1 MAGKH
6 GRWRTALVLVLGL
19 LAPGAA
25 SAGPYFGDWDWAW
38 HQAQNCPRGQYS
50 PLHYWTPQA
59 YWVRAMVHPSN
70 LDRYAPGPSPP
81 VQPII
86 ILQKYPCRSLPPI
99 PSAPYADPAGYYGR
113 AIAPD

>member
-6 GRWRTALVLVLGL
+6 GCWRTALVLLLGL

-25 SAGPYFGDWDWAW
+25 SAGPYLGDWDWAW
-38 HQAQNCPRGQYS
+38 HQAHNCPRGEYS
-50 PLHYWTPQA
+50 LLHYWTPQA
-59 YWVRAMVHPSN
+59 YWVRSMVHPSN

-86 ILQKYPCRSLPPI
+86 NLQKYPCRSLPPI
-99 PSAPYADPAGYYGR
+99 PSAPYADPAGYFGR